1 MSYPSI
7 LRLAASGRA
16 RPPDRGATDRYR
28 TILPHLALPLAASYV
43 VIYRLQEAS
52 EAKPI
57 VSNKNSFNRMREG

>member
-1 MSYPSI
+1 VAQRI
-7 LRLAASGRA
+7 AIH
-16 RPPDRGATDRYR
+16 R

-52 EAKPI
+52 EANPI